1 MSSAMESSEIHPN
14 IEDKSARND
23 RNGDLQD
30 DSILRR
36 IITVR
41 PETSVLAEIS
51 HQIEASLT
59 TKDTLVDT
67 RKASLVSD
75 KAELANQVRSGEI
88 TPFQAASV
96 RAAQKPK
103 NGGTFNKTTQLLD
116 LEQYIFQQAE
126 LARRKA
132 TEPCSKKRPLTNK
145 EKDKNLCK
153 KQKLSNN
160 PKSKYVQ
167 KRTKFKEPEIMK
179 RGDLENKVAIHQS
192 NQASAVAEAM
202 NNSLPRNTRRFMV
215 DVECKNKPLKNKAG
229 PSTGVDNIEAAD
241 YSDTCKEDSES
252 GSEYLPSDEQPDSG
266 DDSKRSLAK
275 KSVRNIKTKSGYNRL
290 FLDDG
295 NEWIY
300 RQRVESS
307 GFPKEKEYH
316 KVDNLFKVP
325 MSVWK
330 RLYKY
335 QKVSVQWLWELHGRN
350 LGGLLGD
357 EMGLGKTVQ
366 LIAFLAGLDCSELLL
381 DGGRFRGLGP
391 SLIICPATLLEQ
403 WVKHF
408 HEWWPTLRVATLH
421 HMGTHKGDPELLVRS
436 LKCGGILVTSYTG
449 VLTHKELLLNMEWHY
464 IILDEGHKIRN
475 PEAKVT
481 KVVKGFSTPHRL
493 ILTGSPMQ
501 NSLRELW
508 SLFDFILPGKLG
520 TLPAFMEHF
529 AAPITRGGYTNASSL
544 QEATALNVATML
556 NDAITPY
563 MLRRTKSDVQHH
575 VSLPEKNEQVLFC
588 SLTDE
593 QRALYNGYLRS
604 EDVSYILHERSNSGD
619 SGRYRAR
626 LLIALT
632 ALRKICNHP
641 DLYLYDNKMD
651 PNEYHSNEEEV
662 IDVDVENFGYWKR
675 AGKMAVVRSLLKIW
689 KKQGHRVLLFTQSR
703 QMLAVIE
710 TLVQH
715 ENYSYLRMDGTTP
728 MSQRQQDVCKF
739 NKDTSYFVFILTT
752 RVGGLG
758 INLTGANRVVIYD
771 PDWNPATDAQARERA
786 WRIGQ
791 VKNVTIY
798 RLITAGTIEEK
809 IYHRQ
814 IFKQLLSNK
823 VLEDPRQRRLFRTSD
838 LTELFS
844 LNEPIGNDQT
854 ESEKLFHHSKLSLG
868 SPSFS
873 SDKVEAMR
881 KLAAKLSKS
890 ICEKTKTLG
899 SGVNNKTT
907 ETCSSSINRKK
918 STDRGNRSPI
928 NVKTKSSAKN
938 CNYLEI
944 TSTDA
949 ESIKP
954 MEDDHDLSL
963 VNDTSGVG
971 EKELDH
977 AADAIKL
984 EPIDPDEIHQPIILD
999 DKINIEIENNIELLD
1014 KTVPDINEN
1023 GSHIQSST
1031 VELSVNNIEN
1041 DCNIQSPSELNGS
1054 TESKVKSQMS
1064 REYEI
1069 VNHRTDEV
1077 EPIGDNDKG
1086 HKPKHESR
1094 HKKKRS
1100 QNRKSRR
1107 ISSLFEGER
1116 VSCLIGRRFGHQK
1129 IDEPIPSDDN
1139 YVLQKLFA
1147 KSKVSTA
1154 FQHDSIL
1161 SGVRNDNAT
1170 VMQRQ
1175 AQKAAQESMELL
1187 RQSRKWCW
1195 RPTWNKT
1202 PCRDG

>member
-1 MSSAMESSEIHPN
+1 MESSEINPN
-14 IEDKSARND
+14 IQDKSASND

-41 PETSVLAEIS
+41 SETSVVAEIS
-51 HQIEASLT
+51 DRIEASLST
-59 TKDTLVDT
+59 SNDTLVDT
-67 RKASLVSD
+67 RKDTLISD
-75 KAELANQVRSGEI
+75 KAKLANQVRLGEI

-96 RAAQKPK
+96 RATQKPK

-132 TEPCSKKRPLTNK
+132 AEPCSKKRSLTSK

-160 PKSKYVQ
+160 PKTKYVQ
-167 KRTKFKEPEIMK
+167 KRTKLKEPEIMK
-179 RGDLENKVAIHQS
+179 RGDLESQITIQQS
-192 NQASAVAEAM
+192 NLASAVAEAT
-202 NNSLPRNTRRFMV
+202 NSILPRNTRRFMV
-215 DVECKNKPLKNKAG
+215 NVECNNEPLANKAG
-229 PSTGVDNIEAAD
+229 PSTEIDNIESANF
-241 YSDTCKEDSES
+241 SDTCKEGSES

-266 DDSKRSLAK
+266 DDSKRRSAK
-275 KSVRNIKTKSGYNRL
+275 KNVRSVKTKTGYNKL

-295 NEWIY
+295 DEWTY

-325 MSVWK
+325 MSIWK

-391 SLIICPATLLEQ
+391 SLIVCPATLLEQ

-421 HMGTHKGDPELLVRS
+421 HMGTHKGDPEHLVRS

-449 VLTHKELLLNMEWHY
+449 VLNHKELLLNMEWHY
-464 IILDEGHKIRN
+464 VILDEGHKIRN

-481 KVVKGFSTPHRL
+481 KLVKEFSTPHRL

-604 EDVSYILHERSNSGD
+604 EDVSYILHERSNSAD

-641 DLYLYDNKMD
+641 DLYLYDNQMD
-651 PNEYHSNEEEV
+651 LNEYHSNEDEEV
-662 IDVDVENFGYWKR
+662 IDADVENFGYWKR

-710 TLVQH
+710 TLVQR

-739 NKDTSYFVFILTT
+739 NKDPSYFVFILTT

-868 SPSFS
+868 GPSFS

-890 ICEKTKTLG
+890 ICEKTKSTG

-907 ETCSSSINRKK
+907 ETCSSSINTET
-918 STDRGNRSPI
+918 STNRG
-928 NVKTKSSAKN
+928 NVKTKSSVKN
-938 CNYLEI
+938 SNCYNI
-944 TSTDA
+944 SSTDA
-949 ESIKP
+949 KSIKP
-954 MEDDHDLSL
+954 MEDNHDLSS
-963 VNDTSGVG
+963 VNDTNG
-971 EKELDH
+971 EKELGH
-977 AADAIKL
+977 AIDAIKL
-984 EPIDPDEIHQPIILD
+984 EPIDSDEIHQPIILD
-999 DKINIEIENNIELLD
+999 DKINIEIENSIDLLD

-1023 GSHIQSST
+1023 GSRIQSST
-1031 VELSVNNIEN
+1031 AELSVNNIEN
-1041 DCNIQSPSELNGS
+1041 DCNIQSPSELSVS
-1054 TESKVKSQMS
+1054 TKSEVKLQVCGES
-1064 REYEI
+1064 EI
-1069 VNHRTDEV
+1069 VSRKKNEV
-1077 EPIGDNDKG
+1077 ELIGDNNKG
-1086 HKPKHESR
+1086 NKPAHESR
-1094 HKKKRS
+1094 RKKKRS
-1100 QNRKSRR
+1100 QNRKNRR

-1116 VSCLIGRRFGHQK
+1116 VSCLIGRRFGHSK
-1129 IDEPIPSDDN
+1129 IEESTPSDDN

-1161 SGVRNDNAT
+1161 SGVRNDNAN

-1175 AQKAAQESMELL
+1175 AHKAAQESMELL

-1195 RPTWNKT
+1195 RPTWDKA
-1202 PCRDG
+1202 PCRDD